1 MARYRKVDPRI
12 WNDAKFRALSD
23 DGKLVF
29 VFLLTHPGMTAL
41 GAMRATC
48 PGLAGELHWD
58 PERFH
63 EAFRE
68 ALQKGMADH
77 DPEACFVSLPNFV
90 KYNTPESPNVVKAWA
105 AALDLLPECE
115 LKNRAVARAG
125 GFAKAMS
132 AAFAEALPEA
142 FAKAMA
148 NQEQEQEQE
157 PKQEPKQEP
166 PSLRSG
172 RSGAPASGPAAAAR
186 PAVDARRL
194 ARVEPDAAQ
203 PVGGVISCIPLVDG
217 TEFEVRESHC
227 REWTD
232 AYPAVD
238 VRQQLRHMRQW
249 CIANQSRRKTRRGV
263 IAFIVG
269 WLAKE
274 QDKGGARAHLNTGHR
289 AGYGASAT
297 ADRTTRRMETL
308 AELTGQG
315 PEPDERG
322 GAHVIDTDA
331 RFVE

>member
-48 PGLAGELHWD
+48 AGLAGELHWNA
-58 PERFH
+58 ERFQQ
-63 EAFRE
+63 AFGE
-68 ALQKGMADH
+68 ALSKGMANH
-77 DPEACFVSLPNFV
+77 DPEACFVSLTNFV
-90 KYNTPESPNVVKAWA
+90 KYNAPESPNVVKAWA

-115 LKNRAVARAG
+115 LKTRAVARAA

-132 AAFAEALPEA
+132 PAFAEALPEA

-148 NQEQEQEQE
+148 NQEQE
-157 PKQEPKQEP
+157 PKQELKQDP

-172 RSGAPASGPAAAAR
+172 SSGEPANGPAAAPQAAEAR
-186 PAVDARRL
+186 GAAPATAEAPSDPGEA
-194 ARVEPDAAQ
+194 
-203 PVGGVISCIPLVDG
+203 VISCIPLVDG
-217 TEFEVRESHC
+217 SEFEVRESQY
-227 REWTD
+227 REWTG

-263 IAFIVG
+263 IAFIVS

-274 QDKGGARAHLNTGHR
+274 QDKGGSRGHVNAAHGGRYGSPVTG
-289 AGYGASAT
+289 
-297 ADRTTRRMETL
+297 DRTTRRMETL
-308 AELTGQG
+308 AELTGHA
-315 PEPDERG
+315 PEADARG
-322 GAHVIDTDA
+322 GRYVIDADA
-331 RFVE
+331 RVIG